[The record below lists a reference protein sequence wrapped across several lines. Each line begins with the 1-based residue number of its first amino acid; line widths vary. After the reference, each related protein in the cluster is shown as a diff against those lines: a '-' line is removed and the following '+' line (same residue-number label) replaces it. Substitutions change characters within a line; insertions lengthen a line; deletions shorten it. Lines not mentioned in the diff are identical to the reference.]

1 MVVAAA
7 VAVVFAADF
16 LILGRFLSGAAGIA
30 FAFAVVAAGAADV
43 LVVGA
48 ADVVAVIAVV
58 SVNVVLA
65 AVILV
70 VVVVMPF
77 DGAVLVQQPSN

>member
-48 ADVVAVIAVV
+48 ADVVVVIAVV
-58 SVNVVLA
+58 SVNVVVVA
-65 AVILV
+65 AVVL